1 MNIQNSFNKIEVTIW
16 DWIIKLM
23 TESLLI
29 QAIMKRLF
37 LLIKD
42 KEIVWMAGLFL
53 VWICAG
59 ITVGYFMG
67 LTGLR

>member
-29 QAIMKRLF
+29 QAIIKRLF
-37 LLIKD
+37 ILIKD
-42 KEIVWMAGLFL
+42 KEIVWMAGIVLI
-53 VWICAG
+53 WITAG
-59 ITVGYFMG
+59 ITVGYLLGF
-67 LTGLR
+67 TGLR

>member
-53 VWICAG
+53 VWIIAG
-59 ITVGYFMG
+59 ITVGYFLG
-67 LTGLR
+67 ITGLR